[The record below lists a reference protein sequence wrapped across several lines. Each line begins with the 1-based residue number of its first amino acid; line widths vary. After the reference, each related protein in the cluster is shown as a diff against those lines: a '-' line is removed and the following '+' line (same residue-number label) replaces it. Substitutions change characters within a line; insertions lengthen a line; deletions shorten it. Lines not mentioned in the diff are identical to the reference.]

1 MAEIENNSSNFI
13 HKIIDED
20 NAAGKY
26 GGQVYTRFPPE
37 PNGYL
42 HIGHA
47 KSICLNFTTAKKY
60 QGKCNL
66 RYDDTNPIKED
77 MEYVDSIEEDIRWLG
92 FQWEKKLWASDYFQ
106 TMYEAAEELINK
118 GKAYVCDLSPDEIR
132 QYRGTLT
139 KPGKESPYRNR
150 SIEENLKLFREMRDG
165 KYDDGE
171 KVLRAKID
179 MASPN
184 LNMRDPVIYR
194 IAHVTHHNTGDTW
207 CLYPMYDFAHPI
219 EDAIEGISHSI
230 CTLEFEDHRPLYD
243 WTLDQLGWWNPQPQ
257 QIEFARL
264 NITNTVMSKRLL
276 KGLVDSGDVE
286 GWDDP
291 RMPTI
296 AGLRRRGYTP
306 EAIRDFCERIGVS
319 KANSTVE
326 MSLLEHCVRED
337 LQNKVASKNVI
348 FDPIKV
354 VITNYPE
361 DQTEEMELEN
371 NRNVPE
377 MGTRTIPFGR
387 ELYIDGNDFME
398 VPVKKY
404 RRLYPGNE
412 VRFKGAY
419 FITCREVIK
428 NEDGSI
434 KELHCT
440 YDPETRSGS
449 GFDGRK
455 VKGTIHW
462 IAADSA
468 VPIRIR
474 EYDYLYCDNEDG
486 SQQLNPDSVKEIT
499 AMAEPS
505 IAEVKPGES
514 FQFFRH
520 GYYIADSKLSTD
532 KEKVFNSI
540 VGLKSRFSVMK

>member
-1 MAEIENNSSNFI
+1 M
-13 HKIIDED
+13 
-20 NAAGKY
+20 
-26 GGQVYTRFPPE
+26 
-37 PNGYL
+37 
-42 HIGHA
+42 
-47 KSICLNFTTAKKY
+47 
-60 QGKCNL
+60 
-66 RYDDTNPIKED
+66 
-77 MEYVDSIEEDIRWLG
+77 
-92 FQWEKKLWASDYFQ
+92 
-106 TMYEAAEELINK
+106 
-118 GKAYVCDLSPDEIR
+118 
-132 QYRGTLT
+132 
-139 KPGKESPYRNR
+139 
-150 SIEENLKLFREMRDG
+150 
-165 KYDDGE
+165 
-171 KVLRAKID
+171 
-179 MASPN
+179 
-184 LNMRDPVIYR
+184 
-194 IAHVTHHNTGDTW
+194 
-207 CLYPMYDFAHPI
+207 
-219 EDAIEGISHSI
+219 
-230 CTLEFEDHRPLYD
+230 
-243 WTLDQLGWWNPQPQ
+243 
-257 QIEFARL
+257 
-264 NITNTVMSKRLL
+264 
-276 KGLVDSGDVE
+276 
-286 GWDDP
+286 
-291 RMPTI
+291 
-296 AGLRRRGYTP
+296 
-306 EAIRDFCERIGVS
+306 
-319 KANSTVE
+319 
-326 MSLLEHCVRED
+326 
-337 LQNKVASKNVI
+337 
-348 FDPIKV
+348 
-354 VITNYPE
+354 
-361 DQTEEMELEN
+361 EN